1 MATEDSP
8 RSMTTRTAGGSPY
21 LQSFIQPA
29 EVAQTAQFEREL
41 QMAKEDRAQQSFD
54 LSNARE
60 ARMDEESR
68 IKEARLQHKED
79 RQTERQKFMDDWR
92 MRQEERNAE
101 LDTLKFRHQEALE
114 NASLAEKRDET
125 VAAEAI
131 ARISSLNPQKLSFGY
146 DARSLMSEDK
156 GLQSALIGKHGKAVK
171 AALDERMESNSNL
184 IKSYQQRAADAGYTG
199 DVMGFADKAGM
210 MDDIKF
216 SQTIEAA
223 RTQKQ
228 IKEADAQAQR
238 SAAMAA
244 RAKELG
250 LVPIKLDPKT
260 EQVTYGKPD
269 AVDVLNAENK
279 GGESTPKT
287 SALPKAKPA
296 VTLDD
301 FPTKPENSPPVIP

>member
-1 MATEDSP
+1 
-8 RSMTTRTAGGSPY
+8 
-21 LQSFIQPA
+21 
-29 EVAQTAQFEREL
+29 
-41 QMAKEDRAQQSFD
+41 MAKEDRAQQSFD

-250 LVPIKLDPKT
+250 LVPVKLDPKT
-260 EQVTYGKPD
+260 EQVTYG
-269 AVDVLNAENK
+269 
-279 GGESTPKT
+279 
-287 SALPKAKPA
+287 LPKPEFLGGVEGEEESPKPS
-296 VTLDD
+296 
-301 FPTKPENSPPVIP
+301 PTPLPRPRPPATTDKPIPLGQIFQ